1 MTGPWQGPC
10 IVIFQVGLRPIY
22 VSHLNRTGALVLRL
36 AVICLLGLLSISLN
50 GFSASAQSCSA
61 NPVAVQI
68 LGSGGPRLNPFR
80 SSSSYL
86 LWLNGQARILV
97 DMGGGAHHR
106 FGQSLAKLEDLW
118 MVGISH
124 LHPDHVSDL
133 PAFLWQSHEL
143 RKEPLIIFGP
153 SGNDAA
159 PDFSTFLSR
168 LFDEKTGAFPVLG
181 SALGASQPGGIRRD
195 IGTVVPGSV
204 RLDIRVVDAA
214 KAEPS
219 AVLNRDGTTV
229 TALGIP
235 NGNMPTLAYRV
246 QTGNV
251 SVVFSSDQNGTDPK
265 FVQFAKGANVL
276 IMHLAIAPD
285 VETPLHATPAVVGRI
300 AQEAGVG
307 QLIVSHIGLFNLD
320 AAIADLR
327 KFYTG
332 PLTVGADMQCTPVQ

>member
-1 MTGPWQGPC
+1 M
-10 IVIFQVGLRPIY
+10 IRLVI
-22 VSHLNRTGALVLRL
+22 
-36 AVICLLGLLSISLN
+36 ICLLGLLSISLSSF
-50 GFSASAQSCSA
+50 GASAQSCGA
-61 NPVAVQI
+61 DPVAVQI

-97 DMGGGAHHR
+97 DMGGGAHLR
-106 FGQSLAKLEDLW
+106 FGQSQAKLEDLW

-181 SALGASQPGGIRRD
+181 STLGASQQAGAGG
-195 IGTVVPGSV
+195 V
-204 RLDIRVVDAA
+204 RLDIGRVVAGGVRLDVGVVDVA
-214 KAEPS
+214 KADPS
-219 AVLNRDGTTV
+219 TVFHREGTTV

-235 NGNMPTLAYRV
+235 HGNMPTLAYRV

-265 FVQFAKGANVL
+265 FAQFAKGANAL
-276 IMHLAIAPD
+276 IMHLAIAPGVD
-285 VETPLHATPAVVGRI
+285 NPLHATPAVVGRI